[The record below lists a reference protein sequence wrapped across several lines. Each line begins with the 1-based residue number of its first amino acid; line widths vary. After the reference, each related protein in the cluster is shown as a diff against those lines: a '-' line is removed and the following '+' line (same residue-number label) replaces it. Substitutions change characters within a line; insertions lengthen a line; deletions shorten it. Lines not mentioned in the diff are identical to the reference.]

1 MSSFRKK
8 YLSVENEIAV
18 HPELP
23 HERSAAE
30 PTPQP
35 AADQADYYHSAAFE
49 PGSPAARQKYRE
61 LMETE
66 NARYSSASALAITIA
81 GGILGGI
88 FAVPAIFLHGSA
100 SWIQIFMLAVFGP
113 FAEETLKQS
122 GMIFQLEKLPGSVR
136 SDWQFFLSAALG
148 GLVFGILEN
157 LLYQYVYLA
166 KLPPDKLAI
175 VMSYRWIACTL
186 LHIFCTQISALGLR
200 RVWRKSRAEG
210 MPVQI
215 SQAFPWFVT
224 AMGVHGCYNLA
235 ALLWFERFFT

>member
-1 MSSFRKK
+1 
-8 YLSVENEIAV
+8 
-18 HPELP
+18 
-23 HERSAAE
+23 
-30 PTPQP
+30 
-35 AADQADYYHSAAFE
+35 
-49 PGSPAARQKYRE
+49 
-61 LMETE
+61 MEAE
-66 NARYSSASALAITIA
+66 NARYSSASALAVTVA

-136 SDWQFFLSAALG
+136 NNWQFFLSGALG
-148 GLVFGILEN
+148 GLVFSIQEN
-157 LLYQYVYLA
+157 LLYRYVYLA
-166 KLPPDKLAI
+166 KLPPEKLVA
-175 VMSYRWIACTL
+175 VMSFRWIVCTL

>member
-8 YLSVENEIAV
+8 YLSVDNEIAV
-18 HPELP
+18 HPDLP

-30 PTPQP
+30 PEPKT
-35 AADQADYYHSAAFE
+35 AADEADYYHSASFE
-49 PGSPAARQKYRE
+49 PGSPNAQQKYRE
-61 LMETE
+61 LMEAE
-66 NARYSSASALAITIA
+66 SARYSSASILSITIA

-88 FAVPAIFLHGSA
+88 FAVPAIFLHGSD
-100 SWIQIFMLAVFGP
+100 SWIRIFMLVVFGP

-136 SDWQFFLSAALG
+136 HGWQFFLSGALG
-148 GLVFGILEN
+148 GLVFSILEN
-157 LLYQYVYLA
+157 LLYRYVYLV
-166 KLPPDKLAI
+166 KLPPDKLAV
-175 VMSYRWIACTL
+175 VMSFRWVVCTL

-200 RVWRKSRAEG
+200 RVWLESRTAG

-235 ALLWFERFFT
+235 ALLWFERFLS